1 VLGNRF
7 QQAHAP
13 HALPFVGLQPEGQ
26 QGAGGQRLGVTEPD
40 AVDRLAL
47 VASTD
52 FLARSFTWPAPILAT
67 VRGLG
72 LGAVQSLGPVKR
84 LLARTMMFGVR

>member
-1 VLGNRF
+1 MKKVFLSILFLLAVSAASGWIALRRF
-7 QQAHAP
+7 ERRR
-13 HALPFVGLQPEGQ
+13 QP
-26 QGAGGQRLGVTEPD
+26 
-40 AVDRLAL
+40 DRLAL

>member
-1 VLGNRF
+1 MQWLWGVLPACALSGGDGGEP
-7 QQAHAP
+7 QA
-13 HALPFVGLQPEGQ
+13 
-26 QGAGGQRLGVTEPD
+26 
-40 AVDRLAL
+40 
-47 VASTD
+47 
-52 FLARSFTWPAPILAT
+52 ARC

>member
-1 VLGNRF
+1 MPVTDDWGAGVYVAVSAIRPVGED
-7 QQAHAP
+7 AGHAP
-13 HALPFVGLQPEGQ
+13 
-26 QGAGGQRLGVTEPD
+26 
-40 AVDRLAL
+40 
-47 VASTD
+47 
-52 FLARSFTWPAPILAT
+52 